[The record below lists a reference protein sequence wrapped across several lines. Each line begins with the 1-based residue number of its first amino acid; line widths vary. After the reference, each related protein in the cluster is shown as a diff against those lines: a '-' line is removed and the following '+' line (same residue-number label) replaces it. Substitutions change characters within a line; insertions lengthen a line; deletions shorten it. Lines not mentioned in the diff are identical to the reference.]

1 MAEVFSSVAGLMSLI
16 EHVEHPFGKGL
27 LTTDGA
33 QYGAETTIATTAFT
47 EVPASMT
54 VYRPPNTTIREI
66 EFGLTGGFYN
76 STTAGTL
83 RYKWQASDDNASWE
97 DLHTAITS
105 AVSVTTDLTVA
116 GRFAPTGNFAGTANP
131 FYLRMVAARSTGAV
145 NVLAKAKNSSYVK
158 MVVSPW

>member
-1 MAEVFSSVAGLMSLI
+1 MGEVYPSTAGLISLI

-66 EFGLTGGFYN
+66 EFGLTGGVYN
-76 STTAGTL
+76 STTAGTG
-83 RYKWQASDDNASWE
+83 RFKWQASDDNSSWE
-97 DLHTAITS
+97 DLCAAQTTAVT
-105 AVSVTTDLTVA
+105 ATTDFTLA

>member
-1 MAEVFSSVAGLMSLI
+1 MAETYSSTAGLMSLI

-47 EVPASMT
+47 EVPAAMA
-54 VYRPPNTTIREI
+54 VYRPPNTKVREV
-66 EFGLTGGFYN
+66 EFGLTGGVYN
-76 STTAGTL
+76 STTAGTG
-83 RYKWQASDDNASWE
+83 RFKWQASDDNAAWE
-97 DLHTAITS
+97 DLNAAVTT
-105 AVSVTTDLTVA
+105 AVSVATDFTVA

-131 FYLRMVAARSTGAV
+131 FYLRMVAAQSTGAV